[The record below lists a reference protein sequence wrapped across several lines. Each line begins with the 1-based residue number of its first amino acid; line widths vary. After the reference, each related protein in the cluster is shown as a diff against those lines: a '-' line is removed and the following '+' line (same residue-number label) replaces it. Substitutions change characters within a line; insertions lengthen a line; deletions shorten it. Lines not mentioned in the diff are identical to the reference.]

1 MWRFW
6 TARIDGDR
14 GSKDAEWAIYTYIA
28 CSCVLYWRWDW
39 EIKVLVLVT
48 SLHYDQPAG
57 TDTSRSV
64 SVPKHWRWRFNW
76 LASKQRI
83 GRGSQPIEEDNLS
96 DYGLWGSVWA
106 WRYRPVPLT
115 IKAPALMSQ
124 NLCPAIHEQSML
136 SLMMR
141 TWNDVQAES
150 LCNYSI
156 NGVIEHG

>member
-6 TARIDGDR
+6 TARIDGER

-39 EIKVLVLVT
+39 EIKVRVFVT
-48 SLHYDQPAG
+48 SLHYDRPAAG

-83 GRGSQPIEEDNLS
+83 DRGSQPIEEDNLLIW
-96 DYGLWGSVWA
+96 LWPLGICLGMA
-106 WRYRPVPLT
+106 IPARPPHNKGTRLNVTEFMPSET
-115 IKAPALMSQ
+115 R
-124 NLCPAIHEQSML
+124 AINAKF
-136 SLMMR
+136 
-141 TWNDVQAES
+141 NDADAEWCAS
-150 LCNYSI
+150 GIL
-156 NGVIEHG
+156 V